1 MLDKYGS
8 SHPEV
13 FCKKD
18 DLENFANFT
27 GKKPVL
33 ESLQPQA
40 CNFIKKETLAHI
52 FSYDFFKI
60 FKNNFFHRTLR
71 VAAFADNIKNPF
83 TFM

>member
-27 GKKPVL
+27 GIKPVL

-52 FSYDFFKI
+52 FS
-60 FKNNFFHRTLR
+60 
-71 VAAFADNIKNPF
+71 
-83 TFM
+83 